1 MDTIAVGLPG
11 ETEPVAVTTEP
22 TPAKPK
28 RRLSFDIIVVKAKW
42 KTALYGSAA
51 LVGLGLM
58 TYATIPSQQ
67 PVTQNSVTLP
77 TPKPIPGASTVADQ
91 KAAEADKSGRKG
103 SNTTFPKQSRPVDA
117 MSELAAL
124 HEADMPEPAVEPAP
138 VASPAPVQQ
147 APAPA
152 PVQDVVVKAPAPAP
166 VDPVQTVS
174 SLTPAPMTPQ
184 QQLDVLGLVREMG
197 VVVRDQR
204 QEIAALRKTVADLGG
219 RIGEFDQR
227 LSLAEARGAVAAAMG
242 APASA
247 PERRAEQKVAEAA
260 PVVHHFRVQA
270 ASPGL
275 AMLSVTD
282 PGPDGAGPVQVQVG
296 EQVPGYGKVKSIAQQ
311 GTTWRVLTERG
322 AIE

>member
-11 ETEPVAVTTEP
+11 ETEPVTDQRS
-22 TPAKPK
+22 
-28 RRLSFDIIVVKAKW
+28 RRDYQTGASWFR
-42 KTALYGSAA
+42 TALYAGAA

-58 TYATIPSQQ
+58 AYAFVAAIAARLAHGDERRDAPRAKADPRRVHARDARTAAKTSNAATRRYERAGRAEGGKAGIGARARACRVCASIPTSAR
-67 PVTQNSVTLP
+67 T
-77 TPKPIPGASTVADQ
+77 G
-91 KAAEADKSGRKG
+91 SGSGGCR
-103 SNTTFPKQSRPVDA
+103 QSA
-117 MSELAAL
+117 
-124 HEADMPEPAVEPAP
+124 
-138 VASPAPVQQ
+138 

-152 PVQDVVVKAPAPAP
+152 
-166 VDPVQTVS
+166 DPVQTATL
-174 SLTPAPMTPQ
+174 LTPAPITPQ

-242 APASA
+242 APVPA
-247 PERRAEQKVAEAA
+247 PERHTEPKTAESA

-282 PGPDGAGPVQVQVG
+282 PGPDGAGPIQVQVG
-296 EQVPGYGKVKSIAQQ
+296 EQVPGYGKVKSIAQH
-311 GTTWRVLTERG
+311 GTTWRVVTERG
-322 AIE
+322 PIE